1 MIFDVEIKV
10 LDASAEDVVCAVEK
24 LEIAAGWMS
33 AGMEN
38 RAEVSRLLKNS
49 VICVGAYVDGEMAG
63 FARALSDGVETAYI
77 VDFTVLPKFRRKGVG
92 TQMCRFLVARLKD
105 FNIPKILCISTPEA
119 KNVYSKV
126 GKPLENCSPIRFV

>member
-38 RAEVSRLLKNS
+38 RAEVSRLL
-49 VICVGAYVDGEMAG
+49 
-63 FARALSDGVETAYI
+63 
-77 VDFTVLPKFRRKGVG
+77 
-92 TQMCRFLVARLKD
+92 
-105 FNIPKILCISTPEA
+105 
-119 KNVYSKV
+119 
-126 GKPLENCSPIRFV
+126 